1 MASMA
6 SRTLKTFSMRFGK
19 SMHFLIRS
27 HPASIHIN
35 FTDFK
40 RTISL
45 LRTKPR
51 QLELRGTTVTHFL
64 RRSFAASS
72 DTSPT
77 QTDPALK
84 LSESC
89 VKKVFYSN
97 FYLKSKI
104 NKKTYNSLRSLPR
117 SARTKP
123 IYVSRW
129 TVADAPVF
137 SINSN
142 WYRN

>member
-1 MASMA
+1 MA

-19 SMHFLIRS
+19 SMHILIRS

-51 QLELRGTTVTHFL
+51 QLELRGATVTHFL

-97 FYLKSKI
+97 FYNCVLNLKSKI
-104 NKKTYNSLRSLPR
+104 KHIIHCAACRDLQGRNLSACPGGRWRMLR
-117 SARTKP
+117 
-123 IYVSRW
+123 
-129 TVADAPVF
+129 F
-137 SINSN
+137 SV
-142 WYRN
+142 